1 MINSETDR
9 KLREMNLSRMAKEY
23 ARQNGNI
30 TMDTI
35 PFEDRF
41 RMLVDEEY
49 SGRKDAGIKRLIK
62 KSGILLTDAC
72 PRNLYTGAERQLEY
86 IAVQNLSTCNFIRE
100 NRNVIITGSTGSGKT
115 WLASCIGV
123 SACRQGIPVVY
134 ASLEDFCNDIAAS
147 EDDLKLRKNTFRHY
161 TKCRLLII
169 DEFLRCPLSAENAGR
184 LLRIIDYRYDHD
196 APVIFCSQY
205 VWEKWFD
212 KLGDK
217 ATAEA
222 LIDRIKN
229 RAYIMKIVSSGKSMR
244 EITGGEPVEL

>member
-72 PRNLYTGAERQLEY
+72 PQNLYTGAERQLAY

-123 SACRQGIPVVY
+123 SACRQGIPLCV
-134 ASLEDFCNDIAAS
+134 N
-147 EDDLKLRKNTFRHY
+147 
-161 TKCRLLII
+161 I
-169 DEFLRCPLSAENAGR
+169 DVA
-184 LLRIIDYRYDHD
+184 
-196 APVIFCSQY
+196 Q
-205 VWEKWFD
+205 
-212 KLGDK
+212 
-217 ATAEA
+217 
-222 LIDRIKN
+222 
-229 RAYIMKIVSSGKSMR
+229 
-244 EITGGEPVEL
+244 